1 MRRGVEN
8 DANPAYA
15 GLGSRA
21 TFRTREQ
28 EWLTTPPLLRRRRDD
43 KTNINP
49 ALGHCT
55 SIGDLVGDQ
64 RLDDRL
70 LVGLALLD
78 GISQP

>member
-1 MRRGVEN
+1 MRRGVEK

-15 GLGSRA
+15 RLGSRA
-21 TFRTREQ
+21 TFRTRRAGSR
-28 EWLTTPPLLRRRRDD
+28 PLYAVAATI
-43 KTNINP
+43 KNNINP

-70 LVGLALLD
+70 LVRLALLD
-78 GISQP
+78 GVP